1 MGAFAGLSVG
11 LQAVVELT
19 QQIANDIVADTMPHH
34 PERFGQIAQAA
45 AGPQQWRLRVAPCR
59 RFHQAAQVG
68 QQSRIGRCQFLAPTP
83 RTAHPPRCIADA
95 RIGHQFG
102 QTTND
107 GAARHTRN
115 P

>member
-59 RFHQAAQVG
+59 RFRQAAQLG
-68 QQSRIGRCQFLAPTP
+68 QQARIGRRQFLAPTAQ
-83 RTAHPPRCIADA
+83 TAHQQ
-95 RIGHQFG
+95 IGR
-102 QTTND
+102 
-107 GAARHTRN
+107 ASCRERV
-115 P
+115 